1 MGNRTDRVWSATLV
15 RRIKF
20 SIRPSPSPISPYFFW
35 RKKNNMFAGL
45 PDSSGGP
52 APSTASTST
61 RPSSRR
67 DFEREE
73 EYRAFR
79 DRNNLATKK
88 SREKRAE
95 KARLDQEET
104 KRLQKENQGLREEK
118 QELEERVRN
127 LIQRLE
133 GNEKIIIELREKL
146 QRLQALQEEIHTF
159 RERVSELEVA
169 YLGGCWD

>member
-1 MGNRTDRVWSATLV
+1 MKEKR
-15 RRIKF
+15 
-20 SIRPSPSPISPYFFW
+20 SIELFV
-35 RKKNNMFAGL
+35 
-45 PDSSGGP
+45 
-52 APSTASTST
+52 T
-61 RPSSRR
+61 
-67 DFEREE
+67 
-73 EYRAFR
+73 
-79 DRNNLATKK
+79 RNNLATKK
-88 SREKRAE
+88 CREKRAQ
-95 KARLDQEET
+95 KARLDREEGT
-104 KRLQKENQGLREEK
+104 RLQKENQGLREAN